1 MKSELF
7 QPITPAKAQSP
18 LGSSGEQDLRFG
30 NAQDIPR
37 GDALGGEKVK
47 DVPAGIYTY
56 KDRSK

>member
-7 QPITPAKAQSP
+7 QPITPAKVQSP
-18 LGSSGEQDLRFG
+18 LGASGEQDLRFG

-37 GDALGGEKVK
+37 GADLGGGKVK
-47 DVPAGIYTY
+47 EVPMGIYTY